1 MEKLK
6 VDTHHYFEIMD
17 RCSILLS
24 NLDSFLIQ
32 NPATKAEPTIAEKL
46 DQIGEL
52 LAEVYQEAGSIYY
65 RESSKSQLKKIEEDD
80 K

>member
-17 RCSILLS
+17 RVSILLS

-32 NPATKAEPTIAEKL
+32 NPATKAEPIIAEKL
-46 DQIGEL
+46 EKIGDLLFDVYQDSGEL
-52 LAEVYQEAGSIYY
+52 Y
-65 RESSKSQLKKIEEDD
+65 LKKIEEDD
-80 K
+80 KRRAN